1 MPLVLR
7 EKLQQLLVL
16 LSLVFIH
23 VFVHLAVQILYQ
35 LQEVVVAQVNFL

>member
-16 LSLVFIH
+16 LSLVLIH